1 MNSELNDLGV
11 RMKRKRFVAVAW
23 SILLVLPF
31 VSGTALSE
39 GGELARG
46 AELLAPLKGDLKQA
60 LMAGM
65 QGGPLNAISVCK
77 DQAPAIAASHSVEGV
92 KIGRTSHRL
101 RNPANLAPDWV
112 DPILE
117 KYLGEESDRA
127 PVVVSLEN
135 NQEGYVEPIVIAPLC
150 LACHGKTLEP
160 DVLAHINEAYP
171 EDEATGFDVG
181 DLRGVYWVEYS
192 AAD

>member
-1 MNSELNDLGV
+1 
-11 RMKRKRFVAVAW
+11 MKHERFVAVAL
-23 SILLVLPF
+23 SILLALSF
-31 VSGTALSE
+31 ASGTALSE
-39 GGELARG
+39 EEELVRG
-46 AELLAPLKGDLKQA
+46 AELLAPLKGELKQA

-77 DQAPAIAASHSVEGV
+77 EQAPAIAASHSVEGV

-101 RNPANLAPDWV
+101 RNPDNSAPDWV
-112 DPILE
+112 DPILK

-127 PVVVSLEN
+127 PVVLSLEN
-135 NQEGYVEPIVIAPLC
+135 NQEGYIEPIVIAPLC

-160 DVLAHINEAYP
+160 GVLAHINEEYP